1 MITIPFSFLPPK
13 ALDRISHLF
22 MKQGV
27 TLGKMFP
34 YIQIELDRANMEI
47 SEKRY
52 LAMCFTATLF
62 LFVFLTAALT
72 LFFAKFGKIYLGP
85 IFAII
90 ASISVLIL
98 QINYPRL
105 SSYRRIRKLDAD
117 LLAALSAIMVQLNSG
132 VPIFEAMVILS
143 KQEFGEIS
151 KEFSK
156 TVKKI
161 NAGTPQIEALES
173 MALKNPSPY
182 FRRAITQLIN
192 GMKEGA
198 DINQVIDTTISNLT
212 KEQIIQIEKYGSQL
226 NPLITFYMMGAVI
239 FPALAITF
247 FIAIVSFI
255 GLEGVLVQLIFWG
268 LLALVTFFQLMFGG
282 IIKTKRPGLLG
293 E

>member
-1 MITIPFSFLPPK
+1 
-13 ALDRISHLF
+13 
-22 MKQGV
+22 
-27 TLGKMFP
+27 MFP